1 MPLDCSD
8 GESSSALCSG
18 SFDTQLI
25 MQLSGQRAAHNG
37 PHCGLVSCMH
47 SWWELEEVFC
57 LCLQEW
63 SVTSYCSLI
72 LDVWSKSCSTMS
84 AESMGVKDRERY
96 MSPETSR
103 HKDKKFLLEAMI
115 LSQASMKV
123 EYQGWSQH
131 LSFTVSVHPISRK
144 KLHCKFLGGSL
155 FCAASWLAAA
165 CANQRLW
172 ECIRLQDVRMGDA
185 PRSGASLSSLFLTST
200 CQNWVA
206 SEIDLV

>member
-1 MPLDCSD
+1 
-8 GESSSALCSG
+8 
-18 SFDTQLI
+18 
-25 MQLSGQRAAHNG
+25 
-37 PHCGLVSCMH
+37 
-47 SWWELEEVFC
+47 
-57 LCLQEW
+57 
-63 SVTSYCSLI
+63 
-72 LDVWSKSCSTMS
+72 
-84 AESMGVKDRERY
+84 
-96 MSPETSR
+96 
-103 HKDKKFLLEAMI
+103 
-115 LSQASMKV
+115 
-123 EYQGWSQH
+123 